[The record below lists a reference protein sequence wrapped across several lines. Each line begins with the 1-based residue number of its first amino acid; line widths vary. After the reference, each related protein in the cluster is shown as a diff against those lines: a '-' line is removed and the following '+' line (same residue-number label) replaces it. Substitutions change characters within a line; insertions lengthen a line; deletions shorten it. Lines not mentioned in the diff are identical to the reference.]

1 MNFLYKTWRKP
12 PKKATKV
19 LPVNCKRMTDCWCMT
34 YELSLSKKLKG
45 YKVKGRS
52 RTGSGEG
59 KNLWTFDFENERL
72 LKQRVLG
79 TQQPKKSNSSL
90 FCQID
95 CHYTAAQWML
105 SPSRHFP
112 QALYPVI
119 QCDICTLMLRECASV
134 CVRVCRYLTHVY
146 SLLAWYWAFFL
157 DRSELI
163 WCLSWEWQQ
172 ATVLSCLWASTFV
185 YFHFVKRIRVPLNCQ
200 PTFTFISLVLNFKPP
215 CLKKNEL
222 IYLLQVV

>member
-1 MNFLYKTWRKP
+1 MQRKNNDSRPNPTVKQPWSTTGKQQGDGVLYLQFCNIFNRRKKKRTTSIGHELFIQNVKKTT
-12 PKKATKV
+12 KKATKV

-34 YELSLSKKLKG
+34 CELSLSKKLKG

-52 RTGSGEG
+52 RTGSGQG
-59 KNLWTFDFENERL
+59 KNLWTFYLENERL

-79 TQQPKKSNSSL
+79 TQQPQKSNSSL

-95 CHYTAAQWML
+95 CHYTAAQLML

-119 QCDICTLMLRECASV
+119 QCDICTLMLRDCVSV

-146 SLLAWYWAFFL
+146 SLLAWY
-157 DRSELI
+157 
-163 WCLSWEWQQ
+163 
-172 ATVLSCLWASTFV
+172 
-185 YFHFVKRIRVPLNCQ
+185 
-200 PTFTFISLVLNFKPP
+200 
-215 CLKKNEL
+215 
-222 IYLLQVV
+222 